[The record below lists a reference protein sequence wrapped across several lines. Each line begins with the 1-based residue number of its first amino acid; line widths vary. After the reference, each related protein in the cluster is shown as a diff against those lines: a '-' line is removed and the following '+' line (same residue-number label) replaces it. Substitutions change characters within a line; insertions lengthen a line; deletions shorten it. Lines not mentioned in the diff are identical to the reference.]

1 MTTTFTN
8 DLIHETSPYLLQHAH
23 NPVAWRPWGPAALAE
38 AARLDRPILL
48 SIGYAACHWCH
59 VMARESFED
68 EETACYMNDHFI
80 CIKVDREER
89 PDLDQLY
96 QTALQLLTRRGGG
109 WPLTMFLT
117 PAGAPFFGGTYFPP
131 DDRHGLPSFRRVLGG
146 VARHYQE
153 NTAEAAAD
161 GGRVVAALG
170 EMEAEAPR
178 GDLDTALV
186 ARAVEEITT
195 HVDSV
200 HGGVG
205 GAPKFPQTACI
216 TLLLREGGR
225 PRDLALLTLDAMASG
240 GIYDHLGGGFARYST
255 DELWLV
261 PHFEKMLYDNGL
273 LTALYLEAYQLTG
286 NRGYAAVVEGCL
298 RHLRRD
304 LLRDGGG
311 FYASQDAD
319 SEGVEGRYYV
329 WSRAEIDTL
338 LGDAADPFCR
348 CYGVREP
355 GNWEGTNNLH
365 LARPT
370 AEVATEVGM
379 AVAELDA
386 LLARSRERLL
396 AARAERIAPATDTKV
411 ICSWNGM
418 AISAAARAGLCLD
431 LDWAVAMASES
442 ADFLW
447 EACYHDGHLHRCW
460 TDGAPRHDG
469 VLDDYAYLG
478 VALLDLYEATGEGR
492 FLARATTLGGELLD
506 RFYGGAGGGFYLT
519 SGSGDPLVHRPRAG
533 HDQSIPSGAAAAC
546 ALLQRLVPFTDDER
560 LGRAAEETLA
570 HHAGSMAAQP
580 VAYGGLLACI
590 APALEPPPEITLVGD
605 PAARLDWARRL
616 AQRHLPHRALCH
628 LPCDPPV
635 PGAIAAGKEPR
646 DGQLTAYLCRH
657 HTCLPPMTTWEEVE
671 QAVESRK

>member
-23 NPVAWRPWGPAALAE
+23 NPVAWRPWGEAALAE
-38 AARLDRPILL
+38 ARELNRPILL

-59 VMARESFED
+59 VMAHESFED
-68 EETACYMNDHFI
+68 EETARYMNDHFI

-131 DDRHGLPSFRRVLGG
+131 DDRHGLPSFRRVLAG
-146 VARHYQE
+146 VAHHYQE
-153 NTAEAAAD
+153 EPGEAAAD

-170 EMEAEAPR
+170 EMDAAAPR
-178 GDLDTALV
+178 GELDATLV
-186 ARAVEEITT
+186 ARAVEEIAT
-195 HVDSV
+195 HVDPV

-205 GAPKFPQTACI
+205 GAPKFPQTACL
-216 TLLLREGGR
+216 TLLLRGGGR
-225 PRDLALLTLDAMASG
+225 ARELAILTLDAMASG

-298 RHLRRD
+298 RYLQSD

-329 WSRAEIDTL
+329 WSRAEIETL
-338 LGDAADPFCR
+338 LGADADPFCR
-348 CYGVREP
+348 CYGVSEA
-355 GNWEGTNNLH
+355 GNWEGKNILH

-370 AEVATEVGM
+370 KEVAAEVGM
-379 AVAELDA
+379 APAELDA
-386 LLARSRERLL
+386 LLERGRARLL
-396 AARAERIAPATDTKV
+396 AVRSERIAPATDTKV

-418 AISAAARAGLCLD
+418 AISACSRAGVCLD
-431 LDWAVAMASES
+431 LDWAVAMAVAS

-447 EACYHDGHLHRCW
+447 DSCRLDGRLHRCW
-460 TDGAPRHDG
+460 TNGAARHDG

-492 FLARATTLGGELLD
+492 FLARATTLGGDIVD
-506 RFYGGAGGGFYLT
+506 RFYGGAEGGFYLT
-519 SGSGDPLVHRPRAG
+519 GGDSLVHRPRAG

-546 ALLQRLVPFTDDER
+546 SLLLRLLPFTDDAR
-560 LGRAAEETLA
+560 LRQAAEEALA
-570 HHAGSMAAQP
+570 HHSGSMAAQP

-590 APALEPPPEITLVGD
+590 EPTLEPGPEITLVGK
-605 PAARLDWARRL
+605 AAGRLDWAYRL

-635 PGAIAAGKEPR
+635 TGAIAAGKEAK
-646 DGQLTAYLCRH
+646 GGEVTAYLCRH
-657 HTCLPPMTTWEEVE
+657 HTCSPPMTSWEELE
-671 QAVESRK
+671 RALG

>member
-1 MTTTFTN
+1 MTTIFTN

-23 NPVAWRPWGPAALAE
+23 NPVAWRSWGEAALA
-38 AARLDRPILL
+38 AARELDRPILL

-59 VMARESFED
+59 VMAHESFED
-68 EETACYMNDHFI
+68 EETARFMNDHFV

-131 DDRHGLPSFRRVLGG
+131 DDRHGLPSFRRVLAG

-153 NTAEAAAD
+153 QPAEAAAD

-170 EMEAEAPR
+170 EMEAAAPR
-178 GDLDTALV
+178 GDLDTGLV
-186 ARAVEEITT
+186 ARAVEESTT
-195 HVDSV
+195 HVDPV

-205 GAPKFPQTACI
+205 GAPKFPQTACL
-216 TLLLREGGR
+216 TLLLRTVGR
-225 PRDLALLTLDAMASG
+225 PRELALLTLDAMASG

-273 LTALYLEAYQLTG
+273 LASLYLEAYQATG
-286 NRGYAAVVEGCL
+286 KRGYAGVVEGTL
-298 RHLRRD
+298 RYLQRD
-304 LLRDGGG
+304 LLHPGGG

-319 SEGVEGRYYV
+319 SEGEEGRYYV
-329 WSRAEIDTL
+329 WQRSEVEAL
-338 LGDAADPFCR
+338 LGADADPFCR
-348 CYGVREP
+348 CYGVSEA
-355 GNWEGTNNLH
+355 GNWEGKNILY

-370 AEVATEVGM
+370 GEVAAEVGM
-379 AVAELDA
+379 STAALDG
-386 LLARSRERLL
+386 LLARGRERLL
-396 AARAERIAPATDTKV
+396 AARGERTPPATDTKI

-418 AISAAARAGLCLD
+418 AISACSRAGICLD
-431 LDWAVAMASES
+431 LDWAVAMAVES
-442 ADFLW
+442 GDFLW
-447 EACYHDGHLHRCW
+447 DGCWRDGHLYRCW

-478 VALLDLYEATGEGR
+478 VAYLDLYEATGEGR
-492 FLARATTLGGELLD
+492 FLARATGLGRAIVD
-506 RFYGGAGGGFYLT
+506 RFYAGDGGGFYLT
-519 SGSGDPLVHRPRAG
+519 GGGQDPLVHRPRAG

-546 ALLQRLVPFTDDER
+546 TLLLRLVPFTDDVR
-560 LGRAAEETLA
+560 LGGAAEATLA
-570 HHAGSMAAQP
+570 HHSGSMAAQP
-580 VAYGGLLACI
+580 VAYGGLLACV
-590 APALEPPPEITLVGD
+590 APALDPPPEITLVGE
-605 PAARLDWARRL
+605 PAARRDWARHL
-616 AQRHLPHRALCH
+616 AQLHLPHRALCH

-635 PGAIAAGKEPR
+635 AGAIAAGKEAQ
-646 DGQLTAYLCRH
+646 GGKLTAYLCRH
-657 HTCLPPMTTWEEVE
+657 HTCSPPMTTWEELE
-671 QAVESRK
+671 RALG